1 VTSLLATALAL
12 FTAFALYI
20 AAQSAKSESSPA
32 AYVDAGQNL
41 PGWTL
46 IFAGSGALLVSIGPY
61 DYLRL
66 LSCYGFQANQLAL
79 SLILVALTA
88 ALFQKRLWLA
98 ARITGSRSLGN
109 VFGAHFQ
116 SASLRIYLLLVLFLF
131 AVPLAA
137 TLLGSA
143 GELLAQAGGGA
154 ISRVPVIAGLAAFLF
169 LASALGGWR
178 ATIYIIAALSAL
190 TIALLIF
197 SAAFAGSVFDGL
209 SVFHKGFAVREG
221 VLGTVLPGVIQFSRG
236 IGLEVPAGGLWTTTA
251 VLSFALAAV
260 GALLSPS
267 FGFLGLTMKSRAGFA
282 LSQVWIVAGIAAGA
296 LLLFGP
302 IMAGEM
308 GPSDYFT
315 TLTARFAAYDQLS
328 AACVVAML
336 VAMLVSAVAFFA
348 ASGASIVTIEL
359 LQRYLLPGL
368 PPREERLG
376 ARIALAAIYAAV
388 VLLAAF
394 FPATAAVLSTLAL
407 PLSAQLFPAYLGIC
421 WLPWMSR
428 SAVLVGLIAG
438 TLFVV
443 FTEPP
448 GLIFFN
454 SLFAALPWGR
464 WPLTIHSA
472 AWGLAVN
479 VAASLLVAIFTRQ
492 DAERERRNALH
503 AVFRRDH
510 RTDFGG
516 RAARGARWSL
526 TLLWVFFAL
535 GPGAIIGNT
544 FFAHPVFTEANL
556 SLGVPSLWVWQTLFW
571 IIGVMLVWWFAYHSR
586 LSTTEGT
593 FRASELQNM
602 LDAGGERRPPRW
614 IALLVA
620 RLTARQNQIT
630 PRARI
635 LR

>member
-1 VTSLLATALAL
+1 VTSLLATTLAL
-12 FTAFALYI
+12 FAAFALYI
-20 AAQSAKSESSPA
+20 AAQSAKSEAGPA
-32 AYVDAGQNL
+32 AYVDAGRNL
-41 PGWTL
+41 PGWTY
-46 IFAGSGALLVSIGPY
+46 IFAGSGALLASVGPY

-66 LSCYGFQANQLAL
+66 LSAYGFQANQIAL
-79 SLILVALTA
+79 SLILVALA
-88 ALFQKRLWLA
+88 GALFQKRLWLA
-98 ARITGSRSLGN
+98 ARITGSRSPGD

-116 SASLRIYLLLVLFLF
+116 SASIRIYLLLVLFLF
-131 AVPLAA
+131 AVPFAA
-137 TLLGSA
+137 ALLGSA
-143 GELLAQAGGGA
+143 GELLAQASGGA
-154 ISRVPVIAGLAAFLF
+154 ISRAPAIAGLAAFLF

-178 ATIYIIAALSAL
+178 ATVYIIAALSTL
-190 TIALLIF
+190 TIVLLIF
-197 SAAFAGSVFDGL
+197 SAAFASSVFDGL
-209 SVFHKGFAVREG
+209 SVFHKGFAVHEG
-221 VLGTVLPGVIQFSRG
+221 ILGNVLPGVVQFSRG
-236 IGLEVPAGGLWTTTA
+236 IGREVPAGGLWTTTA

-282 LSQVWIVAGIAAGA
+282 LSQVWIVSGIAAGV

-308 GPSDYFT
+308 GPSDYFA
-315 TLTARFAAYDQLS
+315 TLVARFAAYDQLA

-336 VAMLVSAVAFFA
+336 VAMLLVAVAFFT

-359 LQRYLLPGL
+359 LQRYILPGL
-368 PPREERLG
+368 SPRGEQLG
-376 ARIALAAIYAAV
+376 ARIALATIYAAAV
-388 VLLAAF
+388 FLAAF
-394 FPATAAVLSTLAL
+394 LPAVAAVASTLAL
-407 PLSAQLFPAYLGIC
+407 PLSAQLFPAYLGVC

-428 SAVLVGLIAG
+428 SAVLVGLILG
-438 TLFVV
+438 SLFVV

-454 SLFAALPWGR
+454 GLFAELPWGR

-479 VAASLLVAIFTRQ
+479 VAASLLVAIFTRR
-492 DAERERRNALH
+492 DAERERRDALH
-503 AVFRRDH
+503 AIFRRDH
-510 RTDFGG
+510 RVDFGG
-516 RAARGARWSL
+516 RAARGAKWSL

-535 GPGAIIGNT
+535 GPGAILGNT
-544 FFAHPVFTEANL
+544 FFGHPIFTEANL

-571 IIGVMLVWWFAYHSR
+571 IIGVMLVWWFAYRSR
-586 LSTTEGT
+586 LSTTEGM
-593 FRASELQNM
+593 FRAGELRNL
-602 LDAGGERRPPRW
+602 LDAAGEHRRPRW
-614 IALLVA
+614 IALLVT

>member
-1 VTSLLATALAL
+1 VTSLLATTLAL

-32 AYVDAGQNL
+32 AYVDAGRNL
-41 PGWTL
+41 PGWTF
-46 IFAGSGALLVSIGPY
+46 IFAGSGALLASIGPY
-61 DYLRL
+61 DFLRL
-66 LSCYGFQANQLAL
+66 LSGYGFQANQLAL
-79 SLILVALTA
+79 SLILVALAA

-116 SASLRIYLLLVLFLF
+116 SASIRIYLLLVLFLF

-143 GELLAQAGGGA
+143 GELLTRASGGA
-154 ISRVPVIAGLAAFLF
+154 ISRAPAIAGLAAFLF

-178 ATIYIIAALSAL
+178 ATVYIIAALSAL

-209 SVFHKGFAVREG
+209 AVFHKGFALREG
-221 VLGTVLPGVIQFSRG
+221 VLGIVLPGVIQFSRG

-267 FGFLGLTMKSRAGFA
+267 FGFFGLTMKSRAGFA

-308 GPSDYFT
+308 GPGDYFT
-315 TLTARFAAYDQLS
+315 TLAARFAAYDQLA

-336 VAMLVSAVAFFA
+336 VAMLVSAVAFFT

-359 LQRYLLPGL
+359 LQRYILPGL
-368 PPREERLG
+368 TPREERLG

-394 FPATAAVLSTLAL
+394 LPVTAAVLSTLAL
-407 PLSAQLFPAYLGIC
+407 PLSAQLFPAYLGVC
-421 WLPWMSR
+421 WIPWMSR

-438 TLFVV
+438 SLFVV

-448 GLIFFN
+448 GLIVFN
-454 SLFAALPWGR
+454 SLFGELPWGR

-492 DAERERRNALH
+492 DAERERRDALH

-510 RTDFGG
+510 RADFGG
-516 RAARGARWSL
+516 RAARSAKWSL

-544 FFAHPVFTEANL
+544 FFAHPVFTDANL
-556 SLGVPSLWVWQTLFW
+556 SLGVPSLWVWQTFFW
-571 IIGVMLVWWFAYHSR
+571 IVGVMLVWWFAYQSR

-602 LDAGGERRPPRW
+602 LDAGGEHRRPRW

-620 RLTARQNQIT
+620 RLTARQNQMA